1 MRSQLRLYAA
11 GTVLAA
17 CSLVLTGCGPDDDSG
32 AGAPASSAASSSEPG
47 EGSEDG
53 DGTQNENGGGEP
65 GSGGDQADGGTGN
78 HEPDAPAC
86 TEKNTSIT
94 IRTAKGSGS
103 AQIQLVNN
111 GSRDCTVHDA
121 PNVELRSSDDEI
133 LNPEPGIDENK
144 ESLLVTVRPAGVAVA
159 DLTYESGPVSEG
171 GSQDGI
177 SCGKEAASGEVSN
190 KDATW
195 QAEIR
200 SNEPGDA
207 DPVPGGMIVCGPKT
221 EVGPFHE

>member
-1 MRSQLRLYAA
+1 MGPAAPHGPMTDRKLKEHAMRSQLRLYAA

-17 CSLVLTGCGPDDDSG
+17 CSLVLTGPAARTTTPAPGHRRPPPPRPRNRG
-32 AGAPASSAASSSEPG
+32 RVPRTVTARRTRTAGASRAPG
-47 EGSEDG
+47 
-53 DGTQNENGGGEP
+53 GT
-65 GSGGDQADGGTGN
+65 QADGGTGN

-111 GSRDCTVHDA
+111 SSRDCTVHDA

-144 ESLLVTVRPAGVAVA
+144 ESLLVTVKPAG
-159 DLTYESGPVSEG
+159 SRWR
-171 GSQDGI
+171 I
-177 SCGKEAASGEVSN
+177 
-190 KDATW
+190 
-195 QAEIR
+195 
-200 SNEPGDA
+200 
-207 DPVPGGMIVCGPKT
+207 
-221 EVGPFHE
+221 